1 MAATSG
7 ATRAL
12 RLAKVL
18 GAMSAMSAITVLS
31 GTARAD
37 GPKPVPT
44 AEAEAEAL
52 FQRARARVLQG
63 DFASACPLFEE
74 SYRLA
79 GGGGTAQNL
88 ATCYEDLGKLAL
100 AHKTFV
106 ALRSASV
113 AAGREDRVKLC
124 DEHIVK
130 LELRLARLRVRVSP
144 QNRLP
149 GMKILVDGEE
159 PDEPTRTAGVLVDPG
174 VHVVRIS
181 APGRAAVEVQRVV
194 PREGA
199 IESVDVPLLRV
210 DADAPPEGPPV
221 DHKDDRLAAREATRT
236 VGFAVGG
243 AGLAVLVA
251 GGVFGVLTVT
261 TNNAAKR
268 ACRDNTEGLTL
279 SNTTGS
285 DASRYFDAAGRCY
298 ASTPE
303 RPNPFL
309 ESANDLHSEARG
321 YGTIATLLIPVGL
334 LAAGAGAYLVLT
346 SSDEPP
352 RRAGARTLPPKP
364 SPVTARVVP
373 GLGGLFV
380 AGEFQ

>member
-7 ATRAL
+7 ASRAVAL
-12 RLAKVL
+12 LAVV
-18 GAMSAMSAITVLS
+18 SALCATSAAGV
-31 GTARAD
+31 ARAD
-37 GPKPVPT
+37 GPKPAPT
-44 AEAEAEAL
+44 PAQEAEAEAL
-52 FQRARARVLQG
+52 FQRARAKVLQG
-63 DFASACPLFEE
+63 DFAAACPLFEE

-106 ALRSASV
+106 ALRRASV
-113 AAGREDRVKLC
+113 ASGREDRVRLC

-130 LELRLARLRVRVSP
+130 LELRLARLRVRVPP
-144 QNRLP
+144 QSRAP
-149 GMKILVDGEE
+149 GMKILVDGDE

-174 VHVVRIS
+174 PHVVLVS
-181 APGRAAVEVQRVV
+181 APGMASIELQRVV

-199 IESVDVPLLRV
+199 IEVVEVPPLRPST
-210 DADAPPEGPPV
+210 DGRPSEGAPSEKG
-221 DHKDDRLAAREATRT
+221 DDRLAAREATRT

-279 SNTTGS
+279 SNTSGN
-285 DASRYFDAAGRCY
+285 DPSRYFDAAGACY
-298 ASTPE
+298 ASTPA
-303 RPNPFL
+303 RVNPFV
-309 ESANDLHSEARG
+309 ESANKLHAEARG
-321 YGTIATLLIPVGL
+321 YGTIATLLIPAGL
-334 LAAGAGAYLVLT
+334 VAAGAGVYLVLT

-352 RRAGARTLPPKP
+352 ARRATRSSA

-373 GLGGLFV
+373 GLGGLVV

>member
-1 MAATSG
+1 MAATS
-7 ATRAL
+7 TRAL
-12 RLAKVL
+12 ALVGLLSAL
-18 GAMSAMSAITVLS
+18 CATGAAGV
-31 GTARAD
+31 ARAD
-37 GPKPVPT
+37 GPKPTPT
-44 AEAEAEAL
+44 STQEAEAEAL
-52 FQRARARVLQG
+52 FQRARAKVLQG
-63 DFASACPLFEE
+63 DFAAACPLFEE

-106 ALRSASV
+106 TLRRASV
-113 AAGREDRVKLC
+113 ASGREDRVRLC

-130 LELRLARLRVRVSP
+130 LELRLARLRVRVPP
-144 QNRLP
+144 QSRVP
-149 GMKILVDGEE
+149 GMKILVDGDE
-159 PDEPTRTAGVLVDPG
+159 PDEPTRTAGVLVYPG
-174 VHVVRIS
+174 VHVVRVS
-181 APGRAAVEVQRVV
+181 APGRAPIELQRVV

-199 IESVDVPLLRV
+199 IEIVDVPVLRTS
-210 DADAPPEGPPV
+210 ADGPPTEGPPT
-221 DHKDDRLAAREATRT
+221 DKKDDRLAAREATRV

-279 SNTTGS
+279 SNTTGN
-285 DASRYFDAAGRCY
+285 DPSRYFDAAGGCY

-303 RPNPFL
+303 RVNPFV
-309 ESANDLHSEARG
+309 ESANQLHSEARS

-334 LAAGAGAYLVLT
+334 AAAGAGAYLVLT
-346 SSDEPP
+346 SSDELP
-352 RRAGARTLPPKP
+352 RRAAARAPRPKA

-373 GLGGLFV
+373 GLGGLVV